1 MATAAELTL
10 PVTGMTCA
18 ACVAR
23 VERAIAGVPG
33 VAGVSVNLATKSAR
47 VTFDPDSATTA
58 AVVAAVRG
66 AGYGVETEKLAAEI
80 DGVFCA
86 SCVQKV
92 EAGMRAAPGV
102 VSAAVNVATGGV
114 LVEAVTGAVT
124 MEALRAAAAR
134 AGDYRLISPAGADT
148 APGET
153 REVRETRELGRLR
166 RELIGA
172 GVLAALVFVV
182 GMPDLFPF
190 VLRVPAGVRN
200 IAAFALTTPIMF
212 WAGLRFFRGFWSALR
227 HRTADMNTLVAVG
240 TGAAYALSTV
250 ATFAPHALPHG
261 AGDGHVYFDTS
272 AMIIALV
279 LLGKYLEQRAT
290 RKASQAVRRL
300 ADLAPKRALVVR
312 QGAEVEVPVSE
323 VVPGDTVLVRPGEGI
338 PVDGTVLSGA
348 SAVDESMITG
358 ESVPVDKGP
367 GDEVTGGSINAT
379 GAFSFRATRTGRETV
394 LAHIIRMVEEAQGS
408 KAPIQRLADRVAAVF
423 VPVVFGIAIL
433 TLAAWLLFG
442 PDGPRLAPALLSFV
456 SVLVIAC
463 PCAMGLATPTA
474 IIVGTGRGADMGIFI
489 KGGEVLET
497 AHRLTTVVLDK
508 TGTLTR
514 GQMSVTDIVPA
525 AGTNEADLLSTAASA
540 ERGSEHPIA
549 AAIVSEAVRRGLAV
563 ERAEAFE
570 ALPGKGVRATVAGA
584 TVLVGTAQF
593 LGESGVAVPDG
604 ADAALAS
611 AGRTPLLV
619 ARAGRFLGAV
629 GVADTLRPEARA
641 AVADLR
647 SMGLSV
653 VMLTGDRER
662 IARAV
667 AKEAGVDRV
676 IAEVLP
682 TGKVAAV
689 EELQKAGE
697 VVAMVGDGIND
708 APALA
713 RADVGIAIGTGTDVA
728 AETSDVTLIRAD
740 LTGVPKAIRLSRATI
755 RTIRQNL
762 FWAFFYNVVGIPV
775 AAGVLFPAFGV
786 LLKPAFAALAMA
798 FSSVSVVTNSLRL
811 RRARL

>member
-1 MATAAELTL
+1 MATAVELTL

-23 VERAIAGVPG
+23 VERALAGVPG
-33 VAGVSVNLATKSAR
+33 VAAVSVNLATKSAR
-47 VTFDPDSATTA
+47 VSLDPDKATTA
-58 AVVAAVRG
+58 AVVEAVRRS
-66 AGYGVETEKLAAEI
+66 GYGVETERLAAEI
-80 DGVFCA
+80 EGIFCA

-92 EAGMRAAPGV
+92 EVSMAAAPGV

-114 LVEAVTGAVT
+114 LVEAVAGSVT
-124 MEALRAAAAR
+124 MESLAAAAAR
-134 AGDYRLISPAGADT
+134 AGDYRLKASAGADA
-148 APGET
+148 APGEM
-153 REVRETRELGRLR
+153 REAREARELGKLR

-172 GVLAALVFVV
+172 SALTALVFVG

-190 VLRVPAGVRN
+190 VLRIPVGIRN
-200 IAAFALTTPIMF
+200 IAAFVLTTPVMF

-240 TGAAYALSTV
+240 TSAAYALSTV

-261 AGDGHVYFDTS
+261 AGEGHVYFDTS
-272 AMIIALV
+272 AMIITLV
-279 LLGKYLEQRAT
+279 LLGRYLEHRAT

-312 QGAEVEVPVSE
+312 QGTEVEIAASE
-323 VVPGDTVLVRPGEGI
+323 VISGDTVLVRPGERI
-338 PVDGTVLSGA
+338 PVDGIVLTGS

-367 GDEVTGGSINAT
+367 GDEVVGGAINTT
-379 GAFSFRATRTGRETV
+379 GAFGFRATRTGRETV

-423 VPVVFGIAIL
+423 VPVVFGIAVL

-442 PDGPRLAPALLSFV
+442 PEPRLAAALLSFV

-474 IIVGTGRGADMGIFI
+474 IMVGTGRGAEMGIFI

-497 AHRLTTVVLDK
+497 AHRLTTVVMDK

-514 GQMSVTDIVPA
+514 GQMSLTDLAPA
-525 AGTNEADLLSTAASA
+525 AGSTEADLLSVAASA

-549 AAIVSEAVRRGLAV
+549 AAVVSETVRRGLAI

-570 ALPGKGVRATVAGA
+570 ALPGKGVRASVAGA
-584 TVLVGTAQF
+584 AVLVGTAAF
-593 LGESGVAVPDG
+593 LGESGITVPDG
-604 ADAALAS
+604 ADAALIS

-619 ARAGRFLGAV
+619 ARAGRFLGAM
-629 GVADTLRPEARA
+629 GIADTLRPEARA

-662 IARAV
+662 IAQAV
-667 AKEAGVDRV
+667 AREAGVDRV

-682 TGKVAAV
+682 AGKVAAIDR
-689 EELQKAGE
+689 LQEAGE

-713 RADVGIAIGTGTDVA
+713 RADVGIALGTGTDVA
-728 AETSDVTLIRAD
+728 AETSDVTLMRAD

-762 FWAFFYNVVGIPV
+762 FWAFFYNVIGIPI
-775 AAGVLFPAFGV
+775 AAGVLFPAFGI

>member
-1 MATAAELTL
+1 MAKAVELTL

-23 VERAIAGVPG
+23 VERAVAAVPG
-33 VAGVSVNLATKSAR
+33 VTAVSVNIATKSAR
-47 VTFDPDSATTA
+47 VTYDPTRATPA
-58 AVVAAVRG
+58 AVVLAVRD
-66 AGYGVETEKLAAEI
+66 AGYGAEVEP
-80 DGVFCA
+80 
-86 SCVQKV
+86 S
-92 EAGMRAAPGV
+92 
-102 VSAAVNVATGGV
+102 
-114 LVEAVTGAVT
+114 
-124 MEALRAAAAR
+124 
-134 AGDYRLISPAGADT
+134 T
-148 APGET
+148 AET
-153 REVRETRELGRLR
+153 REAREAQELGRLR

-172 GVLAALVFVV
+172 AILSVLVFVG

-190 VLRVPAGVRN
+190 VRSVPAGARN
-200 IAAFALTTPIMF
+200 VAAFVLTTPIMF

-227 HRTADMNTLVAVG
+227 HRMADMNTLVAIG

-261 AGDGHVYFDTS
+261 AGEGHVYFDTS
-272 AMIIALV
+272 AMIITLV
-279 LLGKYLEQRAT
+279 LLGRYLEQRAT
-290 RKASQAVRRL
+290 KKASQAVRRL
-300 ADLAPKRALVVR
+300 ADLAPKLALVVR
-312 QGAEVEVPVSE
+312 RGTEVEVSVSE
-323 VVPGDTVLVRPGEGI
+323 VVPGDTVLVRPGERI
-338 PVDGTVLSGA
+338 PVDGIVLTGS

-358 ESVPVDKGP
+358 ESVPVDKAP
-367 GDEVTGGSINAT
+367 GDEVVGGSVNAT
-379 GAFSFRATRTGRETV
+379 GAFGFRATRTGRETV
-394 LAHIIRMVEEAQGS
+394 LARIIRMVEEAQGS

-423 VPVVFGIAIL
+423 VPVVFGIAVV

-442 PDGPRLAPALLSFV
+442 PDPKLAAALLSFV

-474 IIVGTGRGADMGIFI
+474 IMVGTGRGAEMGIFI

-508 TGTLTR
+508 TGTLTLGR
-514 GQMSVTDIVPA
+514 MAVTDVAPTE
-525 AGTNEADLLSTAASA
+525 GTTEADLLSIAAAA

-549 AAIVSEAVRRGLAV
+549 AAVIAESVRRRLAL
-563 ERAEAFE
+563 ERADAFE

-584 TVLVGTAQF
+584 AVLVGTAAF
-593 LGESGVAVPDG
+593 LRESGVAVPDG
-604 ADAALAS
+604 ADAALLA

-619 ARAGRFLGAV
+619 ARAGRFLGAM
-629 GVADTLRPEARA
+629 GIADTLRPEARA

-662 IARAV
+662 IAQAV
-667 AKEAGVDRV
+667 AREAGVDRV

-682 TGKVAAV
+682 AGKVAAV
-689 EELQKAGE
+689 EKLQQAGE
-697 VVAMVGDGIND
+697 VVAMVGDGVND

-713 RADVGIAIGTGTDVA
+713 RADVGIAIGTGTDAA
-728 AETSDVTLIRAD
+728 AETSDITLMRAD

-762 FWAFFYNVVGIPV
+762 FWAFFYNVVGIPI
-775 AAGVLFPAFGV
+775 AAGVLFPAFGI

-811 RRARL
+811 RRTRL